1 MRGNQ
6 ASWILHGFC
15 EGGETNQD
23 YSAAVAASK
32 VPED

>member
-1 MRGNQ
+1 MPGNQ
-6 ASWILHGFC
+6 ASRYLHGCC

-23 YSAAVAASK
+23 YSAAVAASQ